1 MTANFHTTNKARLF
15 RELLNDPFGCSPELP
30 SCFIFTV
37 QLQLVLSNLITD
49 YEIMI
54 WEKLGSIRTAVLLII
69 SKLFII
75 LQMILRHVDSLSREQ
90 IC

>member
-1 MTANFHTTNKARLF
+1 MTAYFHITNKARLF
-15 RELLNDPFGCSPELP
+15 RELLNYPFGCSSELP

-54 WEKLGSIRTAVLLII
+54 WEKLVSMQTAVLLIN
-69 SKLFII
+69 SRLFII
-75 LQMILRHVDSLSREQ
+75 LQMILKHVGSLSREQ